1 MRAAFLGLIFVL
13 ASTGAVLAEG
23 DKCCLTNTAFT
34 GVCEETPAPGETC
47 QSILDYL
54 NTPNSAGKAYCGGS
68 SVRGGWKLTSCK
80 AAPQG
85 QSTDAAEPETT
96 SATAARR

>member
-1 MRAAFLGLIFVL
+1 MRTAFLGLIFVL
-13 ASTGAVLAEG
+13 WSTGAVLAEG

-47 QSILDYL
+47 QGILDYL

-68 SVRGGWKLTSCK
+68 SVRGGWKLTSCQ